1 MFNPLYFV
9 FILSMKNFSLSFLT
23 AGSELKIFSKIV
35 TFMSETLC
43 PFWLKCSPVALLI
56 FWLTAYPLCSLNL
69 FCKVRSLSPM
79 YCTVHLSQVI
89 QYNMFLVW
97 QFTCL
102 FISTVKVVSV
112 DLTIAK
118 HSQAPAPAGL
128 SIALF
133 PNYPATRPTRPG
145 RRDPTRPE

>member
-35 TFMSETLC
+35 TFMSETLW

-89 QYNMFLVW
+89 QYSMFLVW

-102 FISTVKVVSV
+102 FISTLKFVAV
-112 DLTIAK
+112 DLTI
-118 HSQAPAPAGL
+118 
-128 SIALF
+128 F
-133 PNYPATRPTRPG
+133 PSFTKGHIGQLGAVHL
-145 RRDPTRPE
+145 